1 MLRDLLCLDIYCR
14 CNYWKLACCDTIY
27 SIYWLSHDIFHEI
40 HFVIEDSMIDAIH
53 TWFSCSL
60 YRLFR
65 EEKSSWCTIFCYFIL
80 FFIFHCLFLVLCV
93 DSACLILFS
102 VPYVRSHDLYNKRHM
117 SWSLFIFKWLIVLL
131 ILLLLSA
138 IYVYAFFS

>member
-1 MLRDLLCLDIYCR
+1 MKTCLLWHNLYYIPTKSWHLSWNPL
-14 CNYWKLACCDTIY
+14 CNWRFHDWCNTYMIFMF
-27 SIYWLSHDIFHEI
+27 SLSFIKEKN
-40 HFVIEDSMIDAIH
+40 
-53 TWFSCSL
+53 SL
-60 YRLFR
+60 
-65 EEKSSWCTIFCYFIL
+65 WCTIFCYFIL